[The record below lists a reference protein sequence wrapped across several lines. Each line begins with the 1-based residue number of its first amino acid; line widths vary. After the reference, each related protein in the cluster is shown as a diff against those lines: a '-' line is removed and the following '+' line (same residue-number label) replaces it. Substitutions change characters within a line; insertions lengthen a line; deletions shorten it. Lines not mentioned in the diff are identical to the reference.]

1 MIHKTELDALERRA
15 HEARIS
21 MSDLCKRSGKF
32 PQSWYRAKKRGRA
45 EYKLIDAL
53 EATLRAIEAERA

>member
-1 MIHKTELDALERRA
+1 
-15 HEARIS
+15 